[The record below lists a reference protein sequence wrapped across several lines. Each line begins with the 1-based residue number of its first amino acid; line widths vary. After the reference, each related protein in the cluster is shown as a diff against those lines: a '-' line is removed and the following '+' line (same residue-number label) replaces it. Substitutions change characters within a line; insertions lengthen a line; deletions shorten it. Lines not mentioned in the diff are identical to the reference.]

1 MFFTSLI
8 TGARIRTMWMTSFY
22 LYIGVFFIY
31 IYQTSINLK
40 KLQSF
45 FLVFLFLFIF
55 SPLAYYVISYN
66 QTNQRTDYPGREI
79 SETVQSKWES
89 NFSNKI
95 EVVVGYGW
103 INGGWFAGN
112 LSYHLESRPKWKTEL
127 KDEINVGTI
136 WIQGFN
142 KIDNC
147 KGILYQVKPLN
158 DICMFGK
165 K

>member
-1 MFFTSLI
+1 
-8 TGARIRTMWMTSFY
+8 MWMTSFY

-31 IYQTSINLK
+31 IFQTKINLTKFK
-40 KLQSF
+40 KF
-45 FLVFLFLFIF
+45 FLTFLLLFIF
-55 SPLAYYVISYN
+55 SPTIYYFVSYT
-66 QTNQRTDYPGREI
+66 QKNQRTDYPGREI
-79 SETVQSKWES
+79 SQKIQSKWES

-103 INGGWFAGN
+103 IDGGWYAGN

-127 KDEINVGTI
+127 EDEINIGTVL
-136 WIQGFN
+136 IQGFN
-142 KIDNC
+142 KINNC
-147 KGILYQVKPLN
+147 KGVLYQIEPFN